1 MFSLFGL
8 GNPGNR
14 YNNTR
19 HNIGF
24 HILDHIAGSNNVPF
38 KPGKGDYY
46 FTEYK
51 FRGDRILLFK
61 PTTFMNL
68 SGQAVS
74 HVLKY
79 FPVTLENILVIY
91 DDFNLPFGTIRFRP
105 QGSDGGHNGIR
116 SIIYELQTEE
126 FNRLRFGIGAEF
138 EDAVQHVLTKFSQQ
152 ESDQIEKIMQ
162 VTQKAVECW
171 ITEGIETGMNNYN
184 GSYLEDNT
192 TQ

>member
-61 PTTFMNL
+61 PTTFMNR

-126 FNRLRFGIGAEF
+126 FDRLRFGIGAEF
-138 EDAVQHVLTKFSQQ
+138 KDAVHHVLTKFSQQ

-171 ITEGIETGMNNYN
+171 ITEGIEIGMNNFN
-184 GSYLEDNT
+184 GSYLEDNSN
-192 TQ
+192 Q